1 MKNILVNLTSEGGNA
16 GTVDYAISFAAA
28 FESHLFGAVF
38 AYVPTLGRSLVHT
51 TAARLLEAQR
61 QTSET
66 AAQAAATR
74 FENAARGAGVSAATR
89 VFMTTLPGAPN
100 IFGPLARRFDL
111 AIVGQPEPNK
121 IAPEDLIIEASLFG
135 SGRPVIVVPHI
146 QKNPLKLDRVL
157 VCWDGSREV
166 ARAR

>member
-16 GTVDYAISFAAA
+16 VTVDYAISFAAA

-61 QTSET
+61 QTSAT
-66 AAQAAATR
+66 AAQAAVTR

-89 VFMTTLPGAPN
+89 VFMTTLPGASD

-111 AIVGQPEPNK
+111 AIVAQPEPK
-121 IAPEDLIIEASLFG
+121 RIAPEDLIIGAVWFRPAGDCCSLHSQG
-135 SGRPVIVVPHI
+135 PAKARSRAGVLGRKPRGRP
-146 QKNPLKLDRVL
+146 
-157 VCWDGSREV
+157 
-166 ARAR
+166 RAR